1 MKKLIVITLSLALLG
16 AITTQAFAGGDK
28 NHGDKGQGTVSQGD
42 IGKEEGGDVTQ
53 KQAGR

>member
-28 NHGDKGQGTVSQGD
+28 QQGDKGQGTVSQGD
-42 IGKEEGGDVTQ
+42 IGEEEGGDVTQ
-53 KQAGR
+53 EQAGR